1 MNGYCLGLVDLQL
14 MAGRGNN
21 IQTLR
26 TAGSCFPQP
35 FGGFF
40 LLLHVRRRLEM
51 NDSYIQCLKIC
62 RKKGA
67 TLTGLYRSLSHHSVS
82 VRCRHPARLSA
93 QGLEDW
99 SRWNDIITDSR
110 GT

>member
-26 TAGSCFPQP
+26 TAGSCFPKP

-67 TLTGLYRSLSHHSVS
+67 TLTGLYRSLSHLRVA
-82 VRCRHPARLSA
+82 VACFCEVQALSA
-93 QGLEDW
+93 AFCSRLGGLVTLE
-99 SRWNDIITDSR
+99 RYYY
-110 GT
+110 